1 MQNDLDQDTGLRTQ
15 DSGLRT
21 QDSGLRTQD
30 SGLRTQDSGL
40 RTQDSAGFH
49 IMGEIMMRTLSRL
62 AAPALALPRPLK
74 RGMVLALDAALCV
87 LTVWLAFYLRS
98 GVWESLAGPAIVAV
112 VASVVLALPVFITSG
127 LYRAIFRYSGL
138 PAMVAVARAMV
149 LYGIAFAAIF
159 TFWGVEGV
167 PRTVGLIQP
176 MLLLLLVGASRAAAR
191 VWLGG
196 LYHQQLRKASLP
208 QALIYGAGSAGRQL
222 ASAMANSPEIRV
234 VGFLDD
240 DDRLHGHVLNGLPIH
255 NPGDLTEILSVSPIT
270 DVLLALPSVSRQRR
284 NDILNNLKPHKVA
297 VRTLPGLSDIATG
310 KVSLSDVR
318 ELDIDDLLGR
328 EPVKP
333 NGLLLNLNT
342 HHKTVLV
349 TGAGGSIGSE
359 LCRQILK
366 TNPKQL
372 LLVEMS
378 EFALYQIHLELQALL
393 AGERPSL
400 VEPEEDATKAMDSTL
415 EVADFSQ
422 PEIEIVPLLAS
433 VCDEVRMHE
442 IMDTWKPHTVYHAA
456 AYKHVPLVEHNPAE
470 GVRNNV
476 WGTRVCAEAAMRH
489 SVRNFV
495 LVSTDKAVRP
505 TNIMGAT
512 KRLAEMVLQA
522 LAEVNAAVA
531 AQGGRAPTAKTTF
544 SMVRFG
550 NVLGSS
556 GSVVPLFREQIKN
569 GGPITLTHVDITRYF
584 MTIPEAAQLVVQ
596 AGAMGQGGDVFVLDM
611 GQPVKI
617 IDLARRMVELSGMT
631 VRDELHPDGD
641 IELTVTG
648 LRPGEKLYE
657 ELLIGDNPKPTQH
670 PRIMKAHEQFLSWA
684 DLEQK
689 LNALSIAMNV
699 NDVPVIRGML
709 QELVSGYQPS
719 GEVVDWVHMALE
731 REALANE

>member
-1 MQNDLDQDTGLRTQ
+1 
-15 DSGLRT
+15 
-21 QDSGLRTQD
+21 
-30 SGLRTQDSGL
+30 
-40 RTQDSAGFH
+40 
-49 IMGEIMMRTLSRL
+49 MGEIMMRTLSRL
-62 AAPALALPRPLK
+62 VVPALALPRSVK
-74 RGMVLALDAALCV
+74 RGMVLALDAALCA

-98 GVWESLAGPAIVAV
+98 GEWVSLAGPAIFAV

-196 LYHQQLRKASLP
+196 LYHQQLHKAALP

-255 NPGDLTEILSVSPIT
+255 NPGDLVEILSVSPIT

-284 NDILNNLKPHKVA
+284 NDILNTLKPHKVA

-333 NGLLLNLNT
+333 NGLLLNLNN

-378 EFALYQIHLELQALL
+378 EFALYQIHQELVGLL
-393 AGERPSL
+393 AEGLTDVGLIQAGASGEPAD
-400 VEPEEDATKAMDSTL
+400 EPDSAL
-415 EVADFSQ
+415 MVAG
-422 PEIEIVPLLAS
+422 IELVPLLAS

-442 IMDTWKPHTVYHAA
+442 IMDTWKPQTVYHAA

-476 WGTRVCAEAAMRH
+476 WGTRVCAEAAQRNG
-489 SVRNFV
+489 VRNFV
-495 LVSTDKAVRP
+495 LISTDKAVRP
-505 TNIMGAT
+505 TNIMGAS

-522 LAEVNAAVA
+522 LAEQRGA
-531 AQGGRAPTAKTTF
+531 TTF

-569 GGPITLTHVDITRYF
+569 GGPITLTHADITRYF
-584 MTIPEAAQLVVQ
+584 MTIPEAAQLVIQ

-611 GQPVKI
+611 GEPVKI
-617 IDLARRMVELSGMT
+617 IDLARRMVELSGLT
-631 VRDELHPDGD
+631 VRDEADPSGD
-641 IELTVTG
+641 IELAITG
-648 LRPGEKLYE
+648 LRPGEKLFE

-670 PRIMKAHEQFLSWA
+670 PRIMKAHEQFLSWPE
-684 DLEQK
+684 LTQR
-689 LNALSIAMNV
+689 LNTLQLAMGV
-699 NDVPVIRGML
+699 NDVSAILGLL
-709 QELVSGYQPS
+709 QQLVSGYQPS
-719 GEVVDWVHMALE
+719 GEVVDWVHLANE
-731 REALANE
+731 REASAANV